1 MTARISPTAYSH
13 IPAMVRYVPWFVAC
27 ALLNPAQS
35 EEHPSPRRQVLGILA
50 CWPATDV
57 YPARQESCQGRLQR
71 AATLV
76 PWRPRSNIMAFALS
90 DLAGFRTEC
99 VVHKV
104 VLPARYLLGQARHLL
119 LLLSLLLST
128 QHTVQS
134 ARRHDAES

>member
-1 MTARISPTAYSH
+1 MPATVRTVVCRVRTAQR
-13 IPAMVRYVPWFVAC
+13 
-27 ALLNPAQS
+27 

-57 YPARQESCQGRLQR
+57 YPARQESCQGRLPR

-119 LLLSLLLST
+119 LLSLLLST